1 MSLPKK
7 IQESVCTVFFQESVC
22 DVLGYTCTCIYFLLL
37 CQIIALGK
45 RQEAK
50 RVGKKGGGCGPG
62 GVVRGVV
69 REVCEGRCEE
79 TLRMAVSPECIDFY
93 ML

>member
-1 MSLPKK
+1 M
-7 IQESVCTVFFQESVC
+7 
-22 DVLGYTCTCIYFLLL
+22 
-37 CQIIALGK
+37 
-45 RQEAK
+45 
-50 RVGKKGGGCGPG
+50 GKKGGGCGPG
-62 GVVRGVV
+62 GVV

>member
-1 MSLPKK
+1 MSN
-7 IQESVCTVFFQESVC
+7 
-22 DVLGYTCTCIYFLLL
+22 IYIL
-37 CQIIALGK
+37 CVTLKNSFIFI
-45 RQEAK
+45 
-50 RVGKKGGGCGPG
+50 
-62 GVVRGVV
+62 VRGVV

>member
-1 MSLPKK
+1 M
-7 IQESVCTVFFQESVC
+7 
-22 DVLGYTCTCIYFLLL
+22 
-37 CQIIALGK
+37 
-45 RQEAK
+45 
-50 RVGKKGGGCGPG
+50 GKKGGGCGPG

-69 REVCEGRCEE
+69 REVCEGRGEE